1 MELLDDKK
9 FLKIT
14 GFLFAF
20 VSATHLLRAGLGWDM
35 VIGSFDF
42 PIAWSYYAAFLAF
55 FLSSVSF
62 ALAGSSVKPL
72 VSSRGKKSKK
82 KKK

>member
-20 VSATHLLRAGLGWDM
+20 VSATHLLRAGVGWDM
-35 VIGSFDF
+35 MIGNFDF
-42 PIAWSYYAAFLAF
+42 PISWSYYAAFLAF

-62 ALAGSSVKPL
+62 ALAGPL
-72 VSSRGKKSKK
+72 FSSRGKKSKK